1 MLGSVTSKDIAEE
14 LKAQTGIVIDKRKIQ
29 LNSPIKAFGK
39 TVVDVKLHADVMGKI
54 NVVVTEE
61 K

>member
-1 MLGSVTSKDIAEE
+1 M
-14 LKAQTGIVIDKRKIQ
+14 IDKRKIQ

-39 TVVDVKLHADVMGKI
+39 TVVDVKLHADVVGKI